1 MLKKSILVCLVALQS
16 ACVGGFGVFKTE
28 RGSYH
33 PLGSKAE
40 EQGVRLCSS
49 TKADVLR
56 LMGKPKREYTES
68 SKNFLVYNSDVAWRG
83 VVPWIIIPIP
93 LMVPV
98 GMNEVSFEFEDDRL
112 LRFWRE
118 TGVVWGGMCF
128 FLLKGCLPM
137 VDGRDLMPPTPL
149 LEEDGAPVT
158 PTTYVR
164 LQVPIQCPG
173 ESDIQPESEI
183 QPRDDDV
190 VNCVAGGERRW
201 TNRSKCD
208 PLAVKTWL
216 GVE

>member
-1 MLKKSILVCLVALQS
+1 MLKLEKFILVCLVALQS

-56 LMGKPKREYTES
+56 LMGKPKREYAER
-68 SKNFLVYNSDVAWRG
+68 SKDFFVYNSDVAWRG
-83 VVPWIIIPIP
+83 VVPWFIIPIP

-98 GMNEVSFEFEDDRL
+98 GMNEISFEFEDDRL

-118 TGVVWGGMCF
+118 TGEVRGGMCF
-128 FLLKGCLPM
+128 FLIKGCLPM
-137 VDGRDLMPPTPL
+137 LDGRDLMPPTPL
-149 LEEDGAPVT
+149 LAGPEEDKT

-164 LQVPIQCPG
+164 LRVPIQCGGKP
-173 ESDIQPESEI
+173 EI
-183 QPRDDDV
+183 QPKSETQPSDDYV
-190 VNCVAGGERRW
+190 VNCVAGGERRS
-201 TNRSKCD
+201 TNVSKCD
-208 PLAVKTWL
+208 PQPL
-216 GVE
+216 GK